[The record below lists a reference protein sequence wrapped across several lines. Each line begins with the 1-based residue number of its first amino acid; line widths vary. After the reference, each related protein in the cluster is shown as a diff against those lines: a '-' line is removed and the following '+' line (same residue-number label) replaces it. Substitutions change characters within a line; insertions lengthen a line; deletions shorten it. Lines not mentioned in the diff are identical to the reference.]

1 MRPRDRVSAMLLAAG
16 VVLGGCGSLPTAD
29 GVPLQPSAG
38 GASEGQRQ
46 IERAIAAFE
55 QGRFPESTRL
65 LQETPELLAEPV
77 AVRVQALKWL
87 AFNHCVAGR
96 RSACRRAFD
105 ALLAL
110 EPAFELA
117 PAESGHPSWGAEFD
131 RARAASPAARA
142 TVR

>member
-1 MRPRDRVSAMLLAAG
+1 MTAVLLAAG
-16 VVLGGCGSLPTAD
+16 VALGGCGSVPTSD
-29 GVPLQPSAG
+29 GVPTRPPAG
-38 GASEGQRQ
+38 EPSEGRRQ

-77 AVRVQALKWL
+77 AVRAQALKWL

-96 RSACRRAFD
+96 RNACRRAFD
-105 ALLAL
+105 ALLVL

-131 RARAASPAARA
+131 QARAAASAARA
-142 TVR
+142 PVR